1 MRVLAIAAHPD
12 DIEWLCGGTLALCA
26 QRGDEVFIAIAT
38 NGNVGTG
45 DPSISSEQIAETRHK
60 EAIASA
66 SIIGAKV
73 IWMNFD
79 DEWLFNNETTRT
91 RFIDAIREA
100 RPDIMFVLSENDYHP
115 DHRLAGT
122 IAIDSRIPASVPLVK
137 TKFPETPI
145 PTVFLMDTVGGNN
158 FEPEF
163 YVDVTSVMDLKDKM
177 LSSHVSQ
184 IAWTAHV
191 FDTAFTENMYAH
203 ARFRGYQAGC
213 KYAEGFK
220 LLPTWPRTGDMRLLP
235 SGKKQD

>member
-45 DPSISSEQIAETRHK
+45 DPSISREQIAEIRHK

-66 SIIGAKV
+66 SLIGAKV

-137 TKFPETPI
+137 T
-145 PTVFLMDTVGGNN
+145 
-158 FEPEF
+158 
-163 YVDVTSVMDLKDKM
+163 
-177 LSSHVSQ
+177 
-184 IAWTAHV
+184 
-191 FDTAFTENMYAH
+191 
-203 ARFRGYQAGC
+203 
-213 KYAEGFK
+213 
-220 LLPTWPRTGDMRLLP
+220 
-235 SGKKQD
+235 

>member
-45 DPSISSEQIAETRHK
+45 DPSISREQIAETRHK

-122 IAIDSRIPASVPLVK
+122 IAIDSR
-137 TKFPETPI
+137 I

-235 SGKKQD
+235 SGRKQD

>member
-26 QRGDEVFIAIAT
+26 ERGDEVFIAIAT

-45 DPSISSEQIAETRHK
+45 DPTISSAQIAETRHK

-79 DEWLFNNETTRT
+79 DEWLFNNIETRT

-122 IAIDSRIPASVPLVK
+122 IAIDCRIPASVPLVK

-163 YVDVTSVMDLKDKM
+163 YDEQNRMMMERYVVIFKKWKMMILLFIKVSPKKLKIFIQLFM
-177 LSSHVSQ
+177 L
-184 IAWTAHV
+184 
-191 FDTAFTENMYAH
+191 
-203 ARFRGYQAGC
+203 
-213 KYAEGFK
+213 
-220 LLPTWPRTGDMRLLP
+220 
-235 SGKKQD
+235 